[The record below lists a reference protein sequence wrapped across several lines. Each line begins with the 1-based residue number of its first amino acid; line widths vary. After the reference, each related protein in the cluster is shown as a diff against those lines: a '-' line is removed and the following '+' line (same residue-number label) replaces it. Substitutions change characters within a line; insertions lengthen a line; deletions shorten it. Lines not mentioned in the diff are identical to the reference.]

1 MQAFLPFPTNTLSSH
16 VSIFLNFS
24 FKLTYINY
32 STGNSEIQ
40 TLENKEPFKALY
52 VHFWKLKNQ
61 LSSALYG

>member
-52 VHFWKLKNQ
+52 VHF
-61 LSSALYG
+61 